1 MASIWLSEIDC
12 YGNGGRLTDD
22 LPKERFARQ
31 RWTIR
36 YNTIFGQ
43 LMHLVHLFI
52 GLFICSF
59 SSLTLFRCHT
69 QCSNWFESKHPIY
82 YGNTVGKKQWLMCT
96 GNGQWPIV
104 TLSHNMNV
112 QWMQTINDRRPLLQW
127 SFHKEWNVY
136 ILSVCMYIVPLRTIV
151 DSDHC
156 NCNHCQVHLWK
167 PIDAW
172 TCMYIFTTIYIYATN
187 VQWKCLSSKAVRCTK
202 SIDEWNNNT
211 YKQHSTHIQIGA
223 LH

>member
-1 MASIWLSEIDC
+1 
-12 YGNGGRLTDD
+12 
-22 LPKERFARQ
+22 
-31 RWTIR
+31 
-36 YNTIFGQ
+36 
-43 LMHLVHLFI
+43 MHLVHLFI

-172 TCMYIFTTIYIYATN
+172 TCMYIFTTYYIYMQLMFNESVCHRRLFVARNQLMNET
-187 VQWKCLSSKAVRCTK
+187 TTHT
-202 SIDEWNNNT
+202 NNT
-211 YKQHSTHIQIGA
+211 RHIFRLEHCIRIKICCRQF
-223 LH
+223 